1 MTAATASAA
10 PMAAPTTSTTA
21 ATTALRKDVSALP
34 LDFFGSVS
42 RVSGAVPAML
52 AEDPLFHELC
62 DAFDE
67 LLAPMAAS
75 LDCFAAYL
83 DPWLAPPDFLDW
95 LGALIGAGAEPS
107 WPIERRRA
115 HVANAVAE
123 HRFRGTA
130 EGLRRTAAAA
140 AALPPEQVTVEDPGG
155 VTYSSR
161 PLDDFATPQETPPVV
176 VRVRPAKSTVPA
188 AAISALSALIQDAVE
203 LVRPVHCQVRIEVM
217 EP

>member
-1 MTAATASAA
+1 MAATVAA
-10 PMAAPTTSTTA
+10 E
-21 ATTALRKDVSALP
+21 RKNVSALP
-34 LDFFGSVS
+34 QDFFGTACP
-42 RVSGAVPAML
+42 VSGAVPAML

-62 DAFDE
+62 GAFDE

-83 DPWLAPPDFLDW
+83 DPRLAPPDFLDW
-95 LGALIGAGAEPS
+95 LDALIGAGTEPT
-107 WPIERRRA
+107 WPVERRRA
-115 HVANAVAE
+115 HIADAVAE

-140 AALPPEQVTVEDPGG
+140 AGVMPEQVTVEDPGG

-161 PLDDFATPQETPPVV
+161 PLDDSAPPQEIPPVV
-176 VRVRPAKSTVPA
+176 VRVRLSAVTATGSGPAAHSAANSA
-188 AAISALSALIQDAVE
+188 AAISALIQDAVE
-203 LVRPVHCQVRIEVM
+203 LVRPVHCQAVRIEVM

>member
-1 MTAATASAA
+1 MTAATDGSAR
-10 PMAAPTTSTTA
+10 
-21 ATTALRKDVSALP
+21 RKNVSALP
-34 LDFFGSVS
+34 QDCFGTVS
-42 RVSGAVPAML
+42 RVSGAVPAIL

-83 DPWLAPPDFLDW
+83 DPWLTPPDFLDW
-95 LGALIGAGAEPS
+95 LAALLGAEDEPS

-115 HVANAVAE
+115 HVANAVAA
-123 HRFRGTA
+123 HRYRGTA

-140 AALPPEQVTVEDPGG
+140 ADVAPEQVTVEDPGG
-155 VTYSSR
+155 VTYSTR
-161 PLDDFATPQETPPVV
+161 PLGSFDASQPQETPPVV
-176 VRVRPAKSTVPA
+176 VRVQLPTTA
-188 AAISALSALIQDAVE
+188 AGAISALVQDAVE
-203 LVRPVHCQVRIEVM
+203 LVRPVHTQVRIEVM

>member
-1 MTAATASAA
+1 MMTAGVSGVVGAA
-10 PMAAPTTSTTA
+10 GAAGGR
-21 ATTALRKDVSALP
+21 RKDVSALP
-34 LDFFGSVS
+34 QDFFGSVS

-67 LLAPMAAS
+67 LLAPMAAA

-83 DPWLAPPDFLDW
+83 DPRLAPPDFLDW
-95 LGALIGAGAEPS
+95 LDAVLGAGGESS

-115 HVANAVAE
+115 HVAEAVAA

-130 EGLRRTAAAA
+130 EGLRRAAATAADVP
-140 AALPPEQVTVEDPGG
+140 LEQVTVEDPGG
-155 VTYSSR
+155 VTYSTRALGSFEAAR
-161 PLDDFATPQETPPVV
+161 ETPSVV
-176 VRVRPAKSTVPA
+176 VRVRLLSA
-188 AAISALSALIQDAVE
+188 ATNSDVSALVQDAVE
-203 LVRPVHCQVRIEVM
+203 LVRPVHFQVRIEVV

>member
-1 MTAATASAA
+1 MTG
-10 PMAAPTTSTTA
+10 
-21 ATTALRKDVSALP
+21 RNNVSALP
-34 LDFFGSVS
+34 QDCFGTVS

-67 LLAPMAAS
+67 LLAPMAAA

-95 LGALIGAGAEPS
+95 LDAVLGAGGEPS

-115 HVANAVAE
+115 HVADAVAA

-130 EGLRRTAAAA
+130 EGLRRAAATAADV
-140 AALPPEQVTVEDPGG
+140 PPEQVTVEDPGG
-155 VTYSSR
+155 VTYSTRALGSFEAAR
-161 PLDDFATPQETPPVV
+161 ETPSVV
-176 VRVRPAKSTVPA
+176 VRVHLLPTDATADVA
-188 AAISALSALIQDAVE
+188 ALVQDAVE
-203 LVRPVHCQVRIEVM
+203 LVRPVHCQVRIEIEVV